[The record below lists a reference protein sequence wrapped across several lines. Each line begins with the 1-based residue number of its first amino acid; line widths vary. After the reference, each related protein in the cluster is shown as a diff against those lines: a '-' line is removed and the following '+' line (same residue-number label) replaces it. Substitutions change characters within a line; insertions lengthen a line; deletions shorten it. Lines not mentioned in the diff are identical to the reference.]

1 MQPVAQNSTTNT
13 HRIQSMCLIKLIINY
28 FQVIEG
34 VISVESFKNTPK
46 IRKGEKNQQ
55 MALPRLEP
63 GPLGLPASKSKQ
75 LTTTLTRLSMNYA
88 PQKSIIQLHYQLLVH
103 ACAIDN
109 FDQFSSICAGHRAF
123 CCLWFEKL
131 SIFHLMITGNFGCKV
146 DQEYHDSLE
155 GTLDQDSL
163 NRVYSE

>member
-1 MQPVAQNSTTNT
+1 MRHHKGGNQSQRTIFGAKWSPESGSNFHMALA

-28 FQVIEG
+28 FKVIEG
-34 VISVESFKNTPK
+34 AISVESFKNTPK

-88 PQKSIIQLHYQLLVH
+88 PQKSII
-103 ACAIDN
+103 
-109 FDQFSSICAGHRAF
+109 
-123 CCLWFEKL
+123 
-131 SIFHLMITGNFGCKV
+131 
-146 DQEYHDSLE
+146 
-155 GTLDQDSL
+155 
-163 NRVYSE
+163 